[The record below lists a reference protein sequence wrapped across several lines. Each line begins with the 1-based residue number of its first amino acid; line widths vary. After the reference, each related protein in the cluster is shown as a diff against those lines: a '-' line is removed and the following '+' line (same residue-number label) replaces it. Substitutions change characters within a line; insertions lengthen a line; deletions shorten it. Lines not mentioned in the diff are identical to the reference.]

1 MTPQYSQNQP
11 QDPSALPSLLMVPL
25 TLVAVTVAAW
35 GFWFDTHANS
45 EGVRAVFYLPL
56 IVIAALADNRRRSL
70 QALLLVSGLCILSYI
85 LQPPKLGL
93 EQMRVQSLMAALVI
107 GLPSIMSMLL
117 RRRYRRLD
125 ERLYQVAKLDRLTH
139 LHDRH
144 YLLEELDKAIQRW
157 RRGQM
162 QFSAMV
168 VDVDGLSNTNARYG
182 ERLGD
187 ELLART
193 AMILRDSCRELD
205 YLGRLGADR
214 FLLILPATEATDA
227 MHLAKRAQQHIGDS
241 LLKADNDEVVSISVS
256 MGIVQFNNGHWSA
269 EDTLC
274 ACNAALDASRAKG
287 YGQISVYESDE
298 LPAEPASR
306 A

>member
-1 MTPQYSQNQP
+1 
-11 QDPSALPSLLMVPL
+11 MVPL
-25 TLVAVTVAAW
+25 TLVAAITAAW
-35 GFWFDTHANS
+35 GFWFDTHGNS

-56 IVIAALADNRRRSL
+56 IATAALAGNKRRSL

-85 LQPPKLGL
+85 LQPPKLGP
-93 EQMRVQSLMAALVI
+93 EQMRLQTLMTALVI

-117 RRRYRRLD
+117 RSRYRRLD

-162 QFSAMV
+162 KFSAMV
-168 VDVDGLSNTNARYG
+168 VDVDGLSNINARYG

-187 ELLART
+187 QLLATT

-214 FLLILPATEATDA
+214 FLLILPATEAKDA
-227 MHLAKRAQQHIGDS
+227 MNLAMRAQQHIGDS
-241 LLKADNDEVVSISVS
+241 LIKTDSDEVVSVSVS

-269 EDTLC
+269 EDTLS

-298 LPAEPASR
+298 LPEEAASR